1 MRTSSEE
8 DYLKAIYA
16 LSNTN
21 TGASTNALANHLNMK
36 ASSITDMLKKLSDK
50 GWVNY
55 EKYKG
60 ATLNFLIQSL
70 KKLDGNTKTNAK
82 EGNTVKGNSTN
93 SRNAKPNVNQHLKIK

>member
-1 MRTSSEE
+1 MAKQEPIPTEKLKYDVSIYNSE
-8 DYLKAIYA
+8 
-16 LSNTN
+16 
-21 TGASTNALANHLNMK
+21 
-36 ASSITDMLKKLSDK
+36 
-50 GWVNY
+50 Y
-55 EKYKG
+55 ETKTVYKG

>member
-1 MRTSSEE
+1 MAKQDPIPTEKLKYDVSIYNSE
-8 DYLKAIYA
+8 
-16 LSNTN
+16 
-21 TGASTNALANHLNMK
+21 
-36 ASSITDMLKKLSDK
+36 
-50 GWVNY
+50 Y
-55 EKYKG
+55 ETKTVYKG